1 MKRLWIALALLAA
14 LLCGTLL
21 HTWSLWGFTQ
31 GLTHSLEQAQE
42 LTRADRWEEASFLT
56 EEALQTWRERDVYL
70 HVLLRHA
77 DTDQIYAG
85 FQETLALLESQE
97 YGEYAAANA
106 RLVTQIELLSE
117 AEQLTLKNVF

>member
-1 MKRLWIALALLAA
+1 MKRLWIALALLAT

-21 HTWSLWGFTQ
+21 HTWSLEGFTEE
-31 GLTHSLEQAQE
+31 LTASLEQAQR
-42 LTRADRWEEASFLT
+42 LVTADRWEEARSVT
-56 EEALQTWRERDVYL
+56 QKALETWSGRDVYL

-85 FQETLALLESQE
+85 FQEVLALLTSGE

-106 RLVTQIELLSE
+106 RLLTQIKLLSE

>member
-21 HTWSLWGFTQ
+21 HTWSLRGFTQ

-42 LTRADRWEEASFLT
+42 LTRADRWEEART
-56 EEALQTWRERDVYL
+56 VTQEALQTWRERDVYL

-85 FQETLALLESQE
+85 FQETLALLDSQE
-97 YGEYAAANA
+97 YGEYAAANP
-106 RLVTQIELLSE
+106 RLITQIELLSE

>member
-14 LLCGTLL
+14 LLGGTLL
-21 HTWSLWGFTQ
+21 HTWSLGGFTR
-31 GLTHSLEQAQE
+31 GLTHSLEQAQD
-42 LTRADRWEEASFLT
+42 LAQADRWEEANSLT
-56 EEALQTWRERDVYL
+56 QEAFQTWSDRDVYL

-85 FQETLALLESQE
+85 FQEVLALLESRE

-106 RLVTQIELLSE
+106 RLVTQIGLLSE
-117 AEQLTLKNVF
+117 AEQLTLKNVL

>member
-21 HTWSLWGFTQ
+21 HTWSLRGFTQ
-31 GLTHSLEQAQE
+31 GLSDALDEAQT
-42 LTRADRWEEASFLT
+42 LARADRWEEARSLT

-77 DTDQIYAG
+77 DTG

>member
-1 MKRLWIALALLAA
+1 MKRLWIALALLGA
-14 LLCGTLL
+14 LLAGTLL
-21 HTWSLWGFTQ
+21 HTWSLEGFT
-31 GLTHSLEQAQE
+31 GALTGQLEQAQT
-42 LTRADRWEEASFLT
+42 LAAADRWEESGALT
-56 EEALQTWRERDVYL
+56 EEALQTWRDRDVYL

>member
-1 MKRLWIALALLAA
+1 M
-14 LLCGTLL
+14 
-21 HTWSLWGFTQ
+21 
-31 GLTHSLEQAQE
+31 
-42 LTRADRWEEASFLT
+42 
-56 EEALQTWRERDVYL
+56 YL

>member
-21 HTWSLWGFTQ
+21 HTWSPRGFTQ
-31 GLTHSLEQAQE
+31 DLTHSLEQAQE
-42 LTRADRWEEASFLT
+42 LTRSDRWEEART
-56 EEALQTWRERDVYL
+56 VTQEALQTWRGRDVYL

-85 FQETLALLESQE
+85 FQETLALLDSQE

-106 RLVTQIELLSE
+106 RLITQIELLSE